1 MSWRFKASKYKN
13 AAPVEQ
19 KKELQLRNLSI
30 GSFTGTVAALLER
43 FFKELFNLITF
54 SIFRSVNMLSRGG
67 VHHGQREVHGRDVGH
82 QRVQCWCTATG
93 GHRATGPAE
102 CEEVEG
108 SH

>member
-43 FFKELFNLITF
+43 FFKELFYFIQAIDEKKNSSF
-54 SIFRSVNMLSRGG
+54 STTIRCGFIFMKNSHFHMGKWQETVFFKGTG
-67 VHHGQREVHGRDVGH
+67 TGQRQDR
-82 QRVQCWCTATG
+82 QT
-93 GHRATGPAE
+93 
-102 CEEVEG
+102 
-108 SH
+108 